1 MIWTPKVVFI
11 NTENYETT
19 KPDNRSTI
27 DKKSNY
33 EVDES
38 DLHEIAYFS
47 GSENPITYS
56 RIFSLDFQC
65 QFELE
70 RFPFDT
76 QTCDI
81 VMGVTYKEAKFVKMI
96 PSKLDYRGPVE
107 MLTYSVVD
115 YDIIESETPPKGSLK
130 VTIKLKRMVSRHL
143 LSTYLPSLCILII
156 AQVFQLVF
164 SCHIFSFPDDG
175 LLQRGAFQDQY
186 PSSHNLHVGHVHT
199 QPVCL
204 I

>member
-1 MIWTPKVVFI
+1 
-11 NTENYETT
+11 
-19 KPDNRSTI
+19 
-27 DKKSNY
+27 
-33 EVDES
+33 
-38 DLHEIAYFS
+38 
-47 GSENPITYS
+47 
-56 RIFSLDFQC
+56 
-65 QFELE
+65 
-70 RFPFDT
+70 
-76 QTCDI
+76 
-81 VMGVTYKEAKFVKMI
+81 MGVTYKEAKFVKMI
-96 PSKLDYRGPVE
+96 PIKLDYRGPVE

-115 YDIIESETPPKGSLK
+115 YDIIESEAPPKGSLK

-164 SCHIFSFPDDG
+164 SCHNFSFPDDG